1 MGYPPGGGSRAIG
14 KLRPSR
20 LVAGPYNDD
29 DVAVQRGIWR
39 RQRLETDDP
48 RANVD
53 PDTGLLVAPALA
65 SLLHRT
71 EVRHRDSG
79 ISTLEL
85 SRP

>member
-39 RQRLETDDP
+39 RQRLEIDDP
-48 RANVD
+48 RA
-53 PDTGLLVAPALA
+53 
-65 SLLHRT
+65 SLDLTQIR
-71 EVRHRDSG
+71 R
-79 ISTLEL
+79 
-85 SRP
+85 RPQRCVH